1 MASKKTSKSAP
12 APKSKSVAS
21 AAKKLVKKSAAV
33 AKAAFSK
40 KPVKA
45 AVKTPAKAPAKAP
58 AKSVKPSAV
67 KAPPAKPASKPVAK
81 APAKAPVKTPAKA
94 AAKTVAKPVPKA
106 APKPAPKAAGN
117 AAPKVTPKAPAKS
130 AKPVAAAPKPQVATP
145 APKPAV
151 VSPAPAAKVTKP
163 VKPAAEPLLS
173 SVSSS
178 AGGLPIANQT
188 PPQNPGPAGTPAA
201 TGKIAKMMSASKSS
215 SSANASTPAAKPP
228 KTAVRKG
235 ADNARTLTEDE
246 IRNAP
251 ASDYMNDDQL
261 AFFRERLLQMR
272 SEVLAREIDVKERLH
287 QREVFADPADR
298 ASAEEEHWLDLR
310 LRERESLLLRKIE
323 DAFRRIRDKEYG
335 YCEKTGEPIGIARL
349 LARPTAT
356 VCVDVK
362 GQDERAESQYR
373 DR

>member
-81 APAKAPVKTPAKA
+81 APAKAPVKAPAKA